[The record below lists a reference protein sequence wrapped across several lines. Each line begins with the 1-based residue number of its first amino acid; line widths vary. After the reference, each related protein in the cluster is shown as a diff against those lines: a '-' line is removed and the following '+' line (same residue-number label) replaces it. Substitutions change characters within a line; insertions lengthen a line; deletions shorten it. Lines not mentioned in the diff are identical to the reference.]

1 MIKHRDTVDYP
12 LRLRTL
18 LASTLVIVSIVV
30 LITVGTIIYKAMK
43 NAINVQN
50 KQIEE
55 IQRQIGE

>member
-1 MIKHRDTVDYP
+1 MMNKYRDHIDYP
-12 LRLRTL
+12 LRLR
-18 LASTLVIVSIVV
+18 ATLVIVSIVI
-30 LITVGTIIYKAMK
+30 LIIVGTTIYKAMK